1 LIIICRL
8 DTVEKEN
15 GLKEVQMIVALV
27 FIHVKKGSEEI
38 FKEASIENAK
48 NSLNEP
54 GFMRFDIMQQDDDP
68 SKFVFCEIYKDMDV
82 SARHKESPHYL
93 KWRGIVD
100 GIMEETRY
108 SIKYTNVFP
117 DVF

>member
-1 LIIICRL
+1 MQLL
-8 DTVEKEN
+8 DTLREEN
-15 GLKEVQMIVALV
+15 GLKEAIMIVVLV

-38 FKEASIENAK
+38 FREASIENAK

-54 GFMRFDIMQQDDDP
+54 GFLRFDIMQQDDDP
-68 SKFVFCEIYKDMDV
+68 SKFVFCEIYEDMSV
-82 SARHKESPHYL
+82 SARHKESAHYL

-108 SIKYTNVFP
+108 SIKYTKVFP
-117 DVF
+117 DNI